1 MLPAERRAKK
11 FPRNQKSLP
20 ELVVGLIQDKCMAVK
35 RKARYKRGYCAG
47 AYFSAMMLRMS
58 DVQPVK
64 GLLRMPRPVLS
75 S

>member
-1 MLPAERRAKK
+1 MLPKRRT
-11 FPRNQKSLP
+11 FQGTSQEPPS
-20 ELVVGLIQDKCMAVK
+20 ELVGLIQEKCMDVK
-35 RKARYKRGYCAG
+35 RKARNKRGYFAS